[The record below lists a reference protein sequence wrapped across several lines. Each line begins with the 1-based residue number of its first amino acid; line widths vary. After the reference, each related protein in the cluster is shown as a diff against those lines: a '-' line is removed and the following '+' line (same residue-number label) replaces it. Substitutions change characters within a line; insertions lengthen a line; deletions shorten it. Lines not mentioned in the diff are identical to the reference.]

1 MAYSLLAALPAVNGL
16 YISFFPI
23 IIYAMFGT
31 SRHLAIG
38 SYALISL
45 LTSSS
50 VNKMVR
56 IYEPTLNSTGLFNT
70 TESLEAEIDRY
81 KLTVATSL
89 ALLVGIFQILLGISG
104 LGILTSYF
112 SDTFISSY
120 TCASAIHVIKS
131 QVKDL
136 LGIRK
141 AISYHGA
148 FNVPKVS

>member
-1 MAYSLLAALPAVNGL
+1 
-16 YISFFPI
+16 
-23 IIYAMFGT
+23 MFGT
-31 SRHLAIG
+31 SKHLAIG

-50 VNKMVR
+50 INKMVR
-56 IYEPTLNSTGLFNT
+56 SYELNLNSTGLFNST
-70 TESLEAEIDRY
+70 ASFEAEIDQYRM
-81 KLTVATSL
+81 TVATSL
-89 ALLVGIFQILLGISG
+89 ALLVGIFQIILGISG

-136 LGIRK
+136 FGIQGT
-141 AISYHGA
+141 ISFHGA
-148 FNVPKVS
+148 FNLPKVNFFCLIFFNS